1 MNTTNEKLCYAKMVQ
16 YFDVITLPMI
26 CMVSTLLL
34 VMNTSW
40 SGGQSTCDQCGNRIT
55 SNLLLKMHMK
65 KITASWQVLN
75 SLYLL
80 CSSAVQGSG
89 IMAPLEDVYG
99 SYVMQKHWDEQVFT
113 RYNPEYFLTRKSKLN
128 RGFDQTEPKKP
139 EKPLLTNLHNQP
151 VIQNL
156 SERPRPSA
164 PINIGGSNKP
174 DIWIPFYMPR
184 FYSLRERLAKQQVVL
199 ELGLVAKI
207 KL

>member
-1 MNTTNEKLCYAKMVQ
+1 
-16 YFDVITLPMI
+16 
-26 CMVSTLLL
+26 
-34 VMNTSW
+34 
-40 SGGQSTCDQCGNRIT
+40 
-55 SNLLLKMHMK
+55 MHMK
-65 KITASWQVLN
+65 KIIASWQVLYT
-75 SLYLL
+75 LHLL
-80 CSSAVQGSG
+80 CSSGVQGSG
-89 IMAPLEDVYG
+89 IIYPLEDVYG

-113 RYNPEYFLTRKSKLN
+113 RYNPENFPPRKRTWK

-139 EKPLLTNLHNQP
+139 KKPLLTNLHNQP
-151 VIQNL
+151 VVQNL
-156 SERPRPSA
+156 SERPSA